1 MSKKIFQVVC
11 FTIVLLSINSERIL
25 AQCNAGSVLVTSFD
39 GTPNPVS
46 CTVFPDCP
54 DYYTPAQMI
63 NIQGTYDPVGVTN
76 AWITYQVFNPNW
88 TFAYGDPVPQ
98 VFANFSGVFNENY
111 TIPSDAPVCGDH
123 HDYSGPCVLPGHHFI
138 QVRILYSSGENTFW
152 NTNVTIHAGPT
163 DDYDCDMDPA
173 STDCNDCDVTI
184 SSLNANSVSINNNDM
199 SGDKGCLSSAPP
211 APSFTVTDPCGSLPT
226 PTVNTD
232 GPTNTVCDYSQ
243 TWTASYTPACG
254 MAPMDEVR
262 TFTWQ
267 ETPYP
272 TSLVLDSGSDG
283 NNTDYGCVP
292 SAPASPLFLVDDPCV
307 TGEMATITTVGPTNV
322 DCSYSQTW
330 TASYNATCGTNP
342 PDVIITYTWQQS
354 PDAVTLILSPGSDG
368 NSDYGCLTVAPT
380 DPLFVVDDPCLTGET
395 AIVNTM
401 GPMNTG
407 CDYTQTWTA
416 SYVSTCGSDP
426 MDVVIT
432 YTYTLPD
439 PNLSITTTATDGNQ
453 GCLASAPTA
462 PTFTVTDACATS
474 PSATVNTTGPMNTG
488 GCTWEQTWTASYIP
502 ACGPA
507 PTDVVFSYTWTEPD
521 ASLSLTT
528 TATNGDQGCLPSTP
542 TAPIFT
548 VVDACASSPSAT
560 VNTAGPMNTSGCA
573 WEQTWTAS
581 YIPAC
586 GTAPTDVVI
595 TYTWTQPDPNLSI
608 TTTATDGN
616 QGCLASGPTAP
627 TFIVTDACAASPSAT
642 VNTAGP
648 MNTSGCTWEQTWTA
662 SYIPDCGTAPMDAVI
677 TYTWNQP
684 DINAT
689 LNIPLDIVVDCQNV
703 PTNPTSGDATV
714 TGVCGPY
721 TIMYVGEMIIGTPN
735 SCGYSIER
743 TWSFENACGA
753 IGSETQNI
761 TVNPS
766 ADPIFLSP
774 PSNINLACGDPLP
787 PTSPINYDNS
797 IVGDCN
803 IMGTTSSAAVADLG
817 ATVEYTWSFVHP
829 CSGTLNEYTQI
840 ISISAG
846 PDISVINPSPICSGD
861 SFDLNSLT
869 INDANTTSA
878 SITFH
883 SASPANLSNELPSA
897 IVNPSITTTYYVLA
911 DANGCTDE
919 ASVSINV
926 LPLPDLSTTDNPMI
940 CEGDNFDL
948 TEINIIDANSTG
960 AIYTFHSTSP
970 ATSTNELTS
979 SIVTPLVTTTYTIL
993 GIANGCQDELL
1004 ITVTVDQPVSPS
1016 FTQLGPYCV
1025 GDAADILPQN
1035 SSDFPAISGIWD
1047 GMISTATAGMT
1058 TYTFMPDATQC
1069 ASNTTMIITVN
1080 DCGCMDPASVSIDPI
1095 IPICEDELLSL
1106 NATIGGPASTV
1117 IWTTS
1122 GDGSFDNATSIS
1134 PIYTSGSTDIA
1145 NGTVT
1150 ITATTD
1156 DPDGM
1161 GPCSAVSTD
1170 VILMINSFTI
1180 PTFDGLGP
1188 YCIGDI
1194 ADPLPTTSTNT
1205 PVIIG
1210 SWNTTISTTVAG
1222 MTNYVFTPDANQCA
1236 SVTSMD
1242 IDVLEVATV
1251 LIEPINSI
1259 CEGESISLIS
1269 TIGGSATSVS
1279 WTTSGDGFFDNSN
1292 ILNPVYT
1299 PGVTDIISGMSN
1311 LTVTTDD
1318 PDGMGSCTAASADIQ
1333 LVINQLT
1340 VPTFTQLGPYC
1351 IDDTGDLFSTISTNM
1366 ITGEWDGPISTS
1378 AAGMI
1383 TYTFTPDANQCAS
1396 STTMQIVV
1404 NDCGCMDPALIT
1416 INSIMPICEN
1426 ETVSLTAVLGGSAT
1440 TATWSSE
1447 GDGTFDD
1454 ITSLTPIYTPGT
1466 TDISTGIVSLS
1477 VMTDDPD
1484 GMGPCVAIAS
1494 DIQLIITEIILP
1506 SFSQLGPYCI
1516 DDIPDLLPTTSLNM
1530 IGGTW
1535 DGPIVTDAAGLIT
1548 YTFTPNTNQ
1557 CAATTSME
1565 ITVNDCACM
1574 DPAIVSI
1581 NSIMPIC
1588 EDETLSLTAL
1598 LSGSATTVTWGSSGD
1613 GIFDDSNSLTPTYT
1627 PGTADISSGTV
1638 TLSVTTNDPDGA
1650 GPCVSITEDVILTIN
1665 QLVVPSFDQL
1675 GPYCIDDMAEILPST
1690 SSNMIT
1696 GSWDGPIVTDA
1707 AGMLTYNFTPDAN
1720 QCAATTS
1727 MEITVSDCDCMDPA
1741 MVSINTIM
1749 PICEDETLNLTAI
1762 LSGSATMVTWGST
1775 GDGVFDNTTSLTPI
1789 YTPGITDISSGT
1801 VTLSVTTNDP
1811 DGAGPCVSITEDVIL
1826 TINQLVVP
1834 SFDQLGPYCIDDVA
1848 EILPTTSVNMITG
1861 IWDGP
1866 IVTDAA
1872 GMLTYNF
1879 TPDANQCAATTSME
1893 VTVSDCAC
1901 FISVNTF
1908 TIGDCEDNGTSDD
1921 SSDDVFS
1928 TNLIVEGMNIPVGS
1942 VYSVSWNMMN
1952 WGPFDYGMMVN
1963 IPGLP
1968 SNGTMITLEIIDD
1981 SGSCMT
1987 TLNVSQSACSPC
1999 IQTVDAGSNQTIS
2012 CSEMMVTLTGSSSE
2026 LGTPVW
2032 TDEGGMVISND
2043 LVFQTGLTGIYTLT
2057 VTFANQCIVNDVVTV
2072 DVDNGVPVSDP
2083 GAMANLTCLVDIVT
2097 LGGPNTTTGNGIE
2110 YIWTNQSGQVIG
2122 MDINLTTGLPGLY
2135 FLEVVDSNNNCSS
2148 PINGVEVI
2156 DGTNEP
2162 SAIIY
2167 SDPSNQINCIV
2178 SSVNLSTDDEVNVDY
2193 EWFTDDLTIMA
2204 KNIEVS
2210 VGGIVYLTAI
2220 DIITGCTNMD
2230 SIIIEDNIGYPFVD
2244 IVEPKELSCI
2254 NSEVVID
2261 ANNSQTGT
2269 TISYQ
2274 WLDINGAPLNGET
2287 GNNLAV
2293 SLPGS
2298 YILELV
2304 DSANGCTNQDTI
2316 TVVDISDFPLVQ
2328 VSADMTLGCTD
2339 LTLQLSGLG
2348 SETGNGIEYEWSTP
2362 NGNIVTGKDELN
2374 PIIDLPGTYYI
2385 EVLNSLNGCISL
2397 DSVVVFQNTNIPA
2410 DISVVINS
2418 PCIGETNGQ
2427 ILIDGVTG
2435 GSSPYTYTVGD
2446 ETNTSGSFMNLAPG
2460 NYTAQV
2466 IDSDGCEYL
2475 TQLIMP
2481 ESNGSQYE
2489 IMGENMLEYGQSSEL
2504 SIVTTSN
2511 PSDIIEVIW
2520 SPEDSIFC
2528 LDPQCIEVEFI
2539 GDFSTNL
2546 FATIID
2552 LNGCEYQLS
2561 YRMLVNIKENIYL
2574 PNIFSPDGNGF
2585 NDIFFIQSDNKIQ
2598 MINEISIYDRWGAKL
2613 FQKENVFPNDPS
2625 NGWDGTFKNQP
2636 VAAGVYAYRINYT
2649 TIFGDE
2655 VLKIGEVSIIK

>member
-1 MSKKIFQVVC
+1 
-11 FTIVLLSINSERIL
+11 
-25 AQCNAGSVLVTSFD
+25 
-39 GTPNPVS
+39 
-46 CTVFPDCP
+46 
-54 DYYTPAQMI
+54 
-63 NIQGTYDPVGVTN
+63 
-76 AWITYQVFNPNW
+76 
-88 TFAYGDPVPQ
+88 
-98 VFANFSGVFNENY
+98 
-111 TIPSDAPVCGDH
+111 
-123 HDYSGPCVLPGHHFI
+123 
-138 QVRILYSSGENTFW
+138 
-152 NTNVTIHAGPT
+152 
-163 DDYDCDMDPA
+163 
-173 STDCNDCDVTI
+173 
-184 SSLNANSVSINNNDM
+184 
-199 SGDKGCLSSAPP
+199 
-211 APSFTVTDPCGSLPT
+211 
-226 PTVNTD
+226 
-232 GPTNTVCDYSQ
+232 
-243 TWTASYTPACG
+243 
-254 MAPMDEVR
+254 
-262 TFTWQ
+262 
-267 ETPYP
+267 
-272 TSLVLDSGSDG
+272 
-283 NNTDYGCVP
+283 
-292 SAPASPLFLVDDPCV
+292 
-307 TGEMATITTVGPTNV
+307 
-322 DCSYSQTW
+322 
-330 TASYNATCGTNP
+330 
-342 PDVIITYTWQQS
+342 VI
-354 PDAVTLILSPGSDG
+354 
-368 NSDYGCLTVAPT
+368 
-380 DPLFVVDDPCLTGET
+380 
-395 AIVNTM
+395 
-401 GPMNTG
+401 
-407 CDYTQTWTA
+407 
-416 SYVSTCGSDP
+416 
-426 MDVVIT
+426 
-432 YTYTLPD
+432 
-439 PNLSITTTATDGNQ
+439 
-453 GCLASAPTA
+453 
-462 PTFTVTDACATS
+462 
-474 PSATVNTTGPMNTG
+474 
-488 GCTWEQTWTASYIP
+488 
-502 ACGPA
+502 
-507 PTDVVFSYTWTEPD
+507 SYTWTEPD
-521 ASLSLTT
+521 VSLSLTT
-528 TATNGDQGCLPSTP
+528 TATNGDQGCLTLPPSAP
-542 TAPIFT
+542 TFT
-548 VVDACASSPSAT
+548 VADACASSPT
-560 VNTAGPMNTSGCA
+560 
-573 WEQTWTAS
+573 
-581 YIPAC
+581 
-586 GTAPTDVVI
+586 
-595 TYTWTQPDPNLSI
+595 
-608 TTTATDGN
+608 
-616 QGCLASGPTAP
+616 
-627 TFIVTDACAASPSAT
+627 AT

-662 SYIPDCGTAPMDAVI
+662 SYIPACGTAPMDAVI

-803 IMGTTSSAAVADLG
+803 IMGTTSSAAVVDLG

-970 ATSTNELTS
+970 ATSTNELPS

-1047 GMISTATAGMT
+1047 GMISTATAGMI

-1122 GDGSFDNATSIS
+1122 GDGSFDNATSVS

-1318 PDGMGSCTAASADIQ
+1318 PDGMGSCTAASTDIQ

-1440 TATWSSE
+1440 TATWSSA
-1447 GDGTFDD
+1447 GDGTFDN

-1535 DGPIVTDAAGLIT
+1535 DGPIVTDAAGMIT

-1613 GIFDDSNSLTPTYT
+1613 GFFDDSNLLTPTYT

-1675 GPYCIDDMAEILPST
+1675 GPYCIDD
-1690 SSNMIT
+1690 
-1696 GSWDGPIVTDA
+1696 
-1707 AGMLTYNFTPDAN
+1707 
-1720 QCAATTS
+1720 
-1727 MEITVSDCDCMDPA
+1727 
-1741 MVSINTIM
+1741 
-1749 PICEDETLNLTAI
+1749 
-1762 LSGSATMVTWGST
+1762 
-1775 GDGVFDNTTSLTPI
+1775 
-1789 YTPGITDISSGT
+1789 
-1801 VTLSVTTNDP
+1801 
-1811 DGAGPCVSITEDVIL
+1811 
-1826 TINQLVVP
+1826 
-1834 SFDQLGPYCIDDVA
+1834 VA
-1848 EILPTTSVNMITG
+1848 EILPTTSLNMITG

-1893 VTVSDCAC
+1893 VTVSDCDC

-1908 TIGDCEDNGTSDD
+1908 TIEDCEDNGTSDD

-2032 TDEGGMVISND
+2032 TDEGGMVVSND

-2057 VTFANQCIVNDVVTV
+2057 VTFANQCIVSDVVTV

-2083 GAMANLTCLVDIVT
+2083 GAMANLTCLVDMVT

-2178 SSVNLSTDDEVNVDY
+2178 SSVNLSTDDEVNVEY

-2244 IVEPKELSCI
+2244 IVEPEELSCI

-2293 SLPGS
+2293 SIPGS

-2397 DSVVVFQNTNIPA
+2397 DSVVVFQNTNIPT

-2460 NYTAQV
+2460 NYTVQV

-2511 PSDIIEVIW
+2511 PSEIIEVIW